1 MPMPPLHPPIALPAL
16 PALRRRGFTLVEL
29 MISLAVLVLLL
40 AVAVPSMQEFT
51 ANNQL
56 VSAKSNF
63 AAALALARTEA
74 AKRGRVVVLQAL
86 GTGPTGNEFVN
97 LLPAPVARSKGQQAQ
112 PAKLLPDM
120 IAPAWPM
127 RRPGGA
133 VCPAMNPT
141 IGFFTCS
148 LAYAAAFSSASPPI
162 SPIITIDL
170 VSGSARNSSSIE
182 MKSVPF
188 TGSPPM
194 PTAVV

>member
-1 MPMPPLHPPIALPAL
+1 
-16 PALRRRGFTLVEL
+16 

-97 LLPAPVARSKGQQAQ
+97 GWEIAVDDDGDGSVATGETRVRKNATTLERIKLGGTPQVGFRATGALAGTAAQ
-112 PAKLLPDM
+112 VYTLC
-120 IAPAWPM
+120 
-127 RRPGGA
+127 RGGG
-133 VCPAMNPT
+133 T
-141 IGFFTCS
+141 RGFTVTVM
-148 LAYAAAFSSASPPI
+148 P
-162 SPIITIDL
+162 
-170 VSGSARNSSSIE
+170 SGVTE
-182 MKSVPF
+182 
-188 TGSPPM
+188 
-194 PTAVV
+194 